1 LSDELRLGQLQ
12 ARTTYIGVML
22 DEISV
27 EELQSLYQWVDTI
40 PLSRPKRN
48 IARDFSDGVLCAEIV
63 HHYLPKL
70 VDLHNY
76 SSASGIT
83 QKIYNWETLNNKC
96 FKRIGLQ
103 ATRQDFDQISNC
115 VAGTI
120 EKLLQQLQVKIAK
133 YHSRQQQ
140 GARSGVGPRRE
151 LGSRERHAPRS
162 GDRGQG
168 SPRHQDQRRIEPA
181 RKNNHAAAASG
192 FPRED
197 SRNRSGGSSPNVRE
211 LHSKD
216 RYIQE
221 LREANE
227 ILDTKVR
234 KLEQLVRLKDAKI
247 QTLQAKLQAV
257 GLEGQPGQR
266 LYS

>member
-1 LSDELRLGQLQ
+1 MND
-12 ARTTYIGVML
+12 IG
-22 DEISV
+22 V

-48 IARDFSDGVLCAEIV
+48 IGRDFSDGVLCAELV

-76 SSASGIT
+76 SSASGIS
-83 QKIYNWETLNNKC
+83 QKIYNWDTLNTKC

-103 ATRQDFDQISNC
+103 ATRQDFEAVSNC
-115 VAGTI
+115 VPGAV

-133 YHSRQQQ
+133 YHSKQQNSSSAIKGSRVHSHRSNSSHSGNHGHGHGSRHEPSRKVDSSRKTHHSHSLVSHSQ
-140 GARSGVGPRRE
+140 QEGRSG
-151 LGSRERHAPRS
+151 S
-162 GDRGQG
+162 
-168 SPRHQDQRRIEPA
+168 
-181 RKNNHAAAASG
+181 
-192 FPRED
+192 
-197 SRNRSGGSSPNVRE
+197 SSPNVRE

-221 LREANE
+221 LKEANE

-257 GLEGQPGQR
+257 GLESATR
-266 LYS
+266 IYS

>member
-1 LSDELRLGQLQ
+1 MSE
-12 ARTTYIGVML
+12 IG
-22 DEISV
+22 V

-40 PLSRPKRN
+40 PLSRAKRN

-83 QKIYNWETLNNKC
+83 QKIYNWDTLNTKC
-96 FKRIGLQ
+96 FKKIGLHSN
-103 ATRQDFDQISNC
+103 RQDFEAVSNC
-115 VAGTI
+115 VPGAV
-120 EKLLQQLQVKIAK
+120 EKLLQELQVKIAK
-133 YHSRQQQ
+133 YHSKHQNAPTSSSSR
-140 GARSGVGPRRE
+140 GSWDRTSNSHHHGRSSVGSA
-151 LGSRERHAPRS
+151 SRS
-162 GDRGQG
+162 SD
-168 SPRHQDQRRIEPA
+168 SRRIEPA
-181 RKNNHAAAASG
+181 RKNHSS
-192 FPRED
+192 FTPQD
-197 SRNRSGGSSPNVRE
+197 VRSGPTSPNARE

-221 LREANE
+221 LKEAND

-257 GLEGQPGQR
+257 GLESASR
-266 LYS
+266 IYS

>member
-1 LSDELRLGQLQ
+1 MNE
-12 ARTTYIGVML
+12 V
-22 DEISV
+22 SV

-76 SSASGIT
+76 SSASGIS
-83 QKIYNWETLNNKC
+83 QKIYNWDTLNTKC
-96 FKRIGLQ
+96 FKRIGMQ
-103 ATRQDFDQISNC
+103 TSRQDFEAISNC
-115 VAGTI
+115 VGGAI

-133 YHSRQQQ
+133 YHSKNQSSARATSSRQ
-140 GARSGVGPRRE
+140 
-151 LGSRERHAPRS
+151 LGSRERHGSGANGHGQGRSNASSGSPRS
-162 GDRGQG
+162 GE
-168 SPRHQDQRRIEPA
+168 PRRIEPA
-181 RKNNHAAAASG
+181 RKNHSHVG
-192 FPRED
+192 FREEG
-197 SRNRSGGSSPNVRE
+197 RMRSGSSSPNVRE
-211 LHSKD
+211 LHSKE

-221 LREANE
+221 LKEANE

-257 GLEGQPGQR
+257 GLESANR